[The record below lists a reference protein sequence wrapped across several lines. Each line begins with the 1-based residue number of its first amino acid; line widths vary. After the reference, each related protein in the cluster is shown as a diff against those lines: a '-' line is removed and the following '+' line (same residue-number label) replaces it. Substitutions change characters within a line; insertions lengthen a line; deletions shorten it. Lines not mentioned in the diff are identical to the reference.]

1 MPGPL
6 SLGQIATR
14 LGGRV
19 AGDSGTLV
27 SQVGSLEHATAE
39 QITFF
44 ADPKLK
50 AKLAA
55 TRAGAVIVAAE
66 GESLTAR
73 PRIVCEKPYVYFAR
87 VSQLF
92 NPATRQVAGV
102 HPSAVIAPG
111 AHLGARVSIGPGC
124 VGGEGGPTGADT
136 VLSPRVLTSPA
147 CPPGAGGVVHRGGG

>member
-6 SLGQIATR
+6 TLGQIATR

-19 AGDSGTLV
+19 AGDAGTLV
-27 SQVGSLEHATAE
+27 SQVGSLEHATPE

-66 GESLTAR
+66 GESLTTR
-73 PRIVCEKPYVYFAR
+73 PRIVCERPSVYFAR

-92 NPATRQVAGV
+92 NPTGHQGPGV

-124 VGGEGGPTGADT
+124 VVGEG
-136 VLSPRVLTSPA
+136 SIFEF
-147 CPPGAGGVVHRGGG
+147 